1 MEVVNTASQP
11 FSDAELGLDSVVGLH
26 SEPGNPLL
34 ARLVLVARKASGNTI
49 CSPVFSATAFRA
61 DVVNSQVGERLVYN
75 WSAPTVST
83 AVVPSFF
90 YGSTP
95 LVPSFSS
102 S

>member
-11 FSDAELGLDSVVGLH
+11 FPDTELGLDSVMGLYP
-26 SEPGNPLL
+26 EPRDPLL
-34 ARLVLVARKASGNTI
+34 AGLVLVTRKASGNTI

-61 DVVNSQVGERLVYN
+61 DVVDSQVGERLIYD

-83 AVVPSFF
+83 AVVPGFF